1 MRTPGNLG
9 IRHDS
14 GCVIEPVTRATTSV
28 VLVCVFSASLALGV
42 VVFGEGGRGDQATEV
57 RGSPVEAEIERD
69 PDVPDLPFD
78 DNPDPSQCGIPVQW
92 GDNGRAWL
100 SGVWEGE
107 MIQPEVLLYDSHLR
121 TSVTARVPHGTEVE
135 IVLFQENPVLD
146 YYYVRIAGDPAVDGW
161 VPAPL
166 LSFDPVT

>member
-1 MRTPGNLG
+1 MTR
-9 IRHDS
+9 
-14 GCVIEPVTRATTSV
+14 VTTAV
-28 VLVCVFSASLALGV
+28 VLICVFSASLALGV
-42 VVFGEGGRGDQATEV
+42 VVFGDDQPGPPPTGDSPALEV
-57 RGSPVEAEIERD
+57 EIERD

-92 GDNGRAWL
+92 GENGRAWL
-100 SGVWEGE
+100 SGLWKGK

-121 TSVTARVPHGTEVE
+121 TSIAARAPHGTEVQ

-146 YYYVRIAGDPAVDGW
+146 YYFVRIPGDPARDGW